1 MKMDPHDFGQ
11 HAHHYVT
18 CYIRSRVK
26 RLVETGT
33 LALVRA
39 KKNVHIFSITYAG
52 LEQLLVLL

>member
-1 MKMDPHDFGQ
+1 MKTYPHDFGQ

-18 CYIRSRVK
+18 CYIRIK

-39 KKNVHIFSITYAG
+39 KKNVHTFSITHAG
-52 LEQLLVLL
+52 LEHLLVLL